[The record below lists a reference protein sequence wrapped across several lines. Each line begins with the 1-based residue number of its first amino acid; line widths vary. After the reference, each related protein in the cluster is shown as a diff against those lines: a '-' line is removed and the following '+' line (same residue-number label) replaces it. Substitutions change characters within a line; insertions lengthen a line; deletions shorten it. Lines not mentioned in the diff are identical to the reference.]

1 MRIANEKKMCNNT
14 IKLVNNNLILTFMI
28 DNQFRRIMGE
38 AMKVLTIIL
47 AIMVSST
54 SFGTQGGNTNWHM
67 EESYQDMEESY
78 QDAVIAIFGQLST
91 SSDCEEFI
99 KPVLSIISKVYQ
111 QMKEPAKPTPKMK
124 KSAKSTPKMKK
135 SAKSTPKMKKS
146 AKSTPKM
153 KKSAKS
159 TTIGDSSRR
168 ELAKAVAKAILTDR
182 KNNYGFDEL
191 ELRYITRVRDHFIG
205 HILKHFST
213 VDGTL
218 PQNGIHTRLI
228 YDNRSMNLEYI
239 KNVVIPTILNE
250 IIDKGRIV
258 FDVTGNTMTIKMKE
272 DSGIPVAQI
281 ANAVCGTI
289 GGFKV
294 EELQGQSGTKF
305 SDKKNQRRNLNEDNI
320 YFFFQLH
327 LGPTCNDSILR
338 FRFRQAKT
346 SPPDGRYGSCFVDCR
361 SQS

>member
-14 IKLVNNNLILTFMI
+14 IKLVNNNLILTFMFY
-28 DNQFRRIMGE
+28 NQFRRIMGE

-54 SFGTQGGNTNWHM
+54 SFGTQGDNTNWHM
-67 EESYQDMEESY
+67 DESY

-91 SSDCEEFI
+91 SSDCKEFI

-111 QMKEPAKPTPKMK
+111 QMKEPAKPTK
-124 KSAKSTPKMKK
+124 
-135 SAKSTPKMKKS
+135 KMKKS

-159 TTIGDSSRR
+159 TTIDESFKR

-182 KNNYGFDEL
+182 KNNYEFDEL

-228 YDNRSMNLEYI
+228 YDNRSMNLEHI
-239 KNVVIPTILNE
+239 KNVVIPTILNA

-294 EELQGQSGTKF
+294 EEVC
-305 SDKKNQRRNLNEDNI
+305 QRKELDTDNI

-327 LGPTCNDSILR
+327 LAPTCNDTARIFS
-338 FRFRQAKT
+338 QYGND
-346 SPPDGRYGSCFVDCR
+346 PPDGRYGSCFVDCR

>member
-1 MRIANEKKMCNNT
+1 MRISNEKKMCNNT

-28 DNQFRRIMGE
+28 YNQFRRIMGE

-124 KSAKSTPKMKK
+124 KSAKPTPKMKKSAKPTPKMKK

-294 EELQGQSGTKF
+294 EEVC
-305 SDKKNQRRNLNEDNI
+305 QRKELDTDNI

-327 LGPTCNDSILR
+327 LAPTCNDTARIFS
-338 FRFRQAKT
+338 QDGND
-346 SPPDGRYGSCFVDCR
+346 PPDGRYGSCFVDCR

>member
-14 IKLVNNNLILTFMI
+14 IKLVNNNLILIFMI
-28 DNQFRRIMGE
+28 YNQFRRIMGE

-54 SFGTQGGNTNWHM
+54 SFGTQGGNTDWHVVNGP
-67 EESYQDMEESY
+67 YK
-78 QDAVIAIFGQLST
+78 DAVIAIFGQLST

-111 QMKEPAKPTPKMK
+111 QMKEPAKPTK
-124 KSAKSTPKMKK
+124 
-135 SAKSTPKMKKS
+135 KMKKS

-159 TTIGDSSRR
+159 TTIDESFKRD
-168 ELAKAVAKAILTDR
+168 LAKAVAKAILTDR

-228 YDNRSMNLEYI
+228 YDNRSMNLEHI
-239 KNVVIPTILNE
+239 KNVVIPTILNA

-294 EELQGQSGTKF
+294 EEVC
-305 SDKKNQRRNLNEDNI
+305 QRKELDTDNI

-346 SPPDGRYGSCFVDCR
+346 SPPDGRYGSCFVDCSR
-361 SQS
+361 QR